1 MVLPKKKKFL
11 TGVLSEDLEKIVK
24 RYEKRSAALLP
35 VLHRLQDEYGW
46 ISREIETEA
55 AEFLDVPEVK
65 VHEAVSFYSM
75 FHSKKIGKYEI
86 LICETLSCTLGGS
99 ETLLS
104 FLKKKLGIGLGETTP
119 DGRFTLSTVQCLGA
133 CELSPVMQINRDTYG
148 RLTPEKI
155 EEILRRLP

>member
-46 ISREIETEA
+46 ISREIETET

-86 LICETLSCTLGGS
+86 RICETLSCTLNDA

-119 DGRFTLSTVQCLGA
+119 DGRFTLSAVQCLGA